1 MIIVLLILA
10 ILFAVLIH
18 IAQKCL
24 NIVILPKRYS
34 FSDLRDYEIDKGFK
48 DAFDQ
53 YDNVWNREDFSLD
66 INGVTIKGEII
77 RNKHPVG
84 NKVAIIAHG
93 HTANRYACLK
103 YADLFYRAGYHA
115 VIYDE
120 RHFGDSTGDICTLGQ
135 EEAKD
140 LRDIFAFTKEKF
152 GQDCIIGLHGESMG
166 AATSLLVL
174 QYVKP
179 DFVVADC
186 PFADSVVLFKEFVR
200 KNMGPFSSL
209 IVWTVCQIG
218 KLRYHYDV
226 KGTSPIDA
234 VKDADVPICFMHGDS
249 DTLID
254 CHHSKDM
261 FAVCRNK
268 KSELHLF
275 KGAEHARS
283 IAVDPEGY
291 EAILRDF
298 LKSCDML

>member
-1 MIIVLLILA
+1 MIILLLILA
-10 ILFAVLIH
+10 ILLIVLIR

-24 NIVILPKRYS
+24 NIVILPKQCS
-34 FSDLRDYEIDKGFK
+34 FSELRDFEINKGFK
-48 DAFDQ
+48 DAFDK
-53 YDNVWNREDFSLD
+53 YDNLWNREDFSLD
-66 INGVTIKGEII
+66 VNGVTIKGEII
-77 RNKHPVG
+77 RNDHPEG

-115 VIYDE
+115 VIFDE

-140 LRDIFAFTKEKF
+140 LRDIFRFTKEKF
-152 GQDCIIGLHGESMG
+152 GEDCIIGIHGESMG

-179 DFVVADC
+179 DFVIADC

-200 KNMGPFSSL
+200 KSMGMFSSL
-209 IVWTVCQIG
+209 VVWTVCQIA
-218 KLRYHYDV
+218 KVRFHYDV
-226 KGTSPIDA
+226 KGTSPIRV
-234 VKDADVPICFMHGDS
+234 VKDADVPICFMHGNT

-268 KSELHLF
+268 NSELHLF
-275 KGAEHARS
+275 DGAEHARS
-283 IAVDPEGY
+283 IVSDPKGY

-298 LKSCDML
+298 LKKCDML

>member
-1 MIIVLLILA
+1 MIIVLLILI
-10 ILFAVLIH
+10 ILLVILIH

-48 DAFDQ
+48 DAFDK
-53 YDNVWNREDFSLD
+53 YDREWNKEDFSLNV
-66 INGVTIKGEII
+66 NGVTIKGEII
-77 RNKHPVG
+77 RNDHPVG

-93 HTANRYACLK
+93 HTANHYACLK
-103 YADLFYRAGYHA
+103 YADMFYRAGFHV

-140 LRDIFAFTKEKF
+140 LRDIFNFTKEKF
-152 GQDCIIGLHGESMG
+152 GEDCIIGLHGESMG

-186 PFADSVVLFKEFVR
+186 PFADSVVLFKEFIQ

-209 IVWTVCQIG
+209 IVWTVCQIARI
-218 KLRYHYDV
+218 RYHYDV
-226 KGTSPIDA
+226 KGTSPINV
-234 VKDADVPICFMHGDS
+234 VKEADVPICFMHGDA

-261 FAVCRNK
+261 LAVCRNK

-283 IAVDPEGY
+283 IVSDPKGY
-291 EAILRDF
+291 ELILRDF
-298 LKSCDML
+298 LKKCNML